1 MRLPRAARTA
11 LRALVLASLL
21 LPVST
26 SESLAQSSTSSANSS
41 NEAAA
46 APTNQAADGVIKIS
60 TPDSLRQHP
69 DSTAAAVG
77 RVESRVKSLEDT
89 PPRISD
95 TWLLALAGI
104 GTLLGLVGTA
114 LGFVAKRKADEALRT
129 AQSAIGRA
137 HQATTEASTASKKA
151 TQAHGQ
157 TQEALAQQQAFLQQ
171 QAAQQHAAPAQGY
184 GQDPAATVAYG
195 QGGYPSPHGGYA
207 AAPTPPPVP
216 AQLPAAEALG
226 LAYAA
231 WCTSGDGLMN
241 NLGRFEATVRE
252 RYGLGV
258 QVREVFRNCNA
269 IGLEFGAQPFTD
281 SAPYWVVETAN
292 EGTYLLPQPTNPHT
306 FKEVHEGLFDAQAY
320 APAHLRDVRPAQ
332 VAVGAGGG
340 LSILHRGRLS

>member
-1 MRLPRAARTA
+1 MPAPRGAGVP
-11 LRALVLASLL
+11 LWLLVLA
-21 LPVST
+21 
-26 SESLAQSSTSSANSS
+26 
-41 NEAAA
+41 
-46 APTNQAADGVIKIS
+46 GVG
-60 TPDSLRQHP
+60 P
-69 DSTAAAVG
+69 
-77 RVESRVKSLEDT
+77 
-89 PPRISD
+89 
-95 TWLLALAGI
+95 
-104 GTLLGLVGTA
+104 LLGLVGTA
-114 LGFVAKRKADEALRT
+114 LGVVAKRKADEALRT
-129 AQSAIGRA
+129 AQSARDKA
-137 HQATTEASTASKKA
+137 YQATTEARTASQRA
-151 TQAHGQ
+151 TYAHEQ
-157 TQEALAQQQAFLQQ
+157 TQQSVAQQQAFLQQ
-171 QAAQQHAAPAQGY
+171 QA
-184 GQDPAATVAYG
+184 PAATVAYA
-195 QGGYPSPHGGYA
+195 QGGYASPQGGYA

-320 APAHLRDVRPAQ
+320 APAHVRDVRPAQ